1 MRKMIPLSLLILI
14 ALLVAACTPAV
25 PLPPVE
31 QPTLAP
37 EPTAA
42 QPLAPTQ
49 APNIEVPI
57 VSEPVLPGTS
67 WILSSLNGNLP
78 ATEIPITLQF
88 GADGTASG
96 SDGCNRYMTQFAE
109 SENTLTFSPIAGTMM
124 ACEEPAGSQA
134 AAYTQALASVTN
146 FAKGSRDLV
155 LFAGNEIVLTFIADV
170 QALDGT
176 MWTVTSFNNGQQAVV
191 GVLPDSEITL
201 DFAATDLSG
210 RAGCN
215 NYFGGYTI
223 EGSTIAVAQL
233 GSTMM
238 MCVAPEGVMQQE
250 QQYLAALQS
259 AATFRIEGNE
269 LWLRTA
275 ADEIAVIAT
284 KTEVVDLPD
293 PAPETPTGRVTGAS
307 VLNIRSG
314 PGTVFPVIGV
324 AREGDTGT
332 IIGRSQDGGWWAFDA
347 PQVAGGVAW
356 ASAQFV
362 AATNAQDVAVIASP
376 PTPVPTPTRI
386 PPTRV
391 PPTAVPTV
399 VVPPTAT
406 PMPSAQINFWADR
419 TQINRGECATLSW
432 DVRNVQAVWVYPRG
446 EDFNRFPVTGQG
458 NRSECPVAT
467 TTYELRALLTNGA
480 TEFRQVTIN
489 VIQPIAPPTVQPL
502 PTSTPVPIAPPIAI
516 DPLAGTRWEVV
527 NFNNGMGGVVG
538 LLPGT
543 KITLDFGTSNAG
555 QVSGRAGCNTY
566 FAQYTAGGNV
576 LTVGRP
582 GSTTLLCG
590 TPDGVMQQEQQ
601 YLAAL
606 QTSATFQLTG
616 DQLQIRSNLDQ
627 LAIVANRVQ

>member
-1 MRKMIPLSLLILI
+1 MRKLIPLSLLILVT
-14 ALLVAACTPAV
+14 LLVAACAPGAQ
-25 PLPPVE
+25 LPPVVD

-42 QPLAPTQ
+42 QPVNPTQ

-57 VSEPVLPGTS
+57 VAEPVLPGTS
-67 WILSSLNGNLP
+67 WIMVSLNGGLP
-78 ATEIPITLQF
+78 ATETPVTLQF
-88 GADGTASG
+88 GADGSAAG

-109 SENTLTFSPIAGTMM
+109 SDGTLTFSPIAGTMM
-124 ACEEPAGSQA
+124 ACEEPAMTQA
-134 AAYTQALASVTN
+134 AAYQQALASVTN
-146 FAKGSRDLV
+146 FTKSSRQLV
-155 LFAGNEIVLTFIADV
+155 LFAGDEIVLTFIADV

-191 GVLPDSEITL
+191 GVLEGSEITL
-201 DFAATDLSG
+201 DFEATEFNG

-215 NYFGGYTI
+215 SYFGGYTV
-223 EGSTIAVAQL
+223 EGSTIAVDQI

-238 MCVAPEGVMQQE
+238 FCETPAGVMDQE
-250 QQYLAALQS
+250 QQYLAALKS

-275 ADEIAVIAT
+275 ADEIAVIAS

-314 PGTVFPVIGV
+314 PGTNFPVIGV

-332 IIGRSQDGGWWAFDA
+332 IIGRSQDGAWWAFDA

-362 AATNAQDVAVIASP
+362 AATNADSVQVIASP

-386 PPTRV
+386 PPTAA
-391 PPTAVPTV
+391 PTR
-399 VVPPTAT
+399 VPPTAT
-406 PMPSAQINFWADR
+406 PVPPPQAQINFWADR

-502 PTSTPVPIAPPIAI
+502 PTQPIAPPTIPPIAA

-527 NFNNGMGGVVG
+527 NVNTGMGSVVG
-538 LLPGT
+538 LIPGS
-543 KITLDFGTSNAG
+543 KITMDFGTSQAG
-555 QVSGRAGCNTY
+555 QVTGRAGCNTY
-566 FAQYTAGGNV
+566 FAQYSAGGNV
-576 LTVGRP
+576 LSVGRP
-582 GSTTLLCG
+582 GATTLLCE
-590 TPDGVMQQEQQ
+590 TPEGVMQQEQQ
-601 YLAAL
+601 FLAAL
-606 QTSATFQLTG
+606 QTAASFQLTG

-627 LAIVANRVQ
+627 LAVVANRVR